1 MADLAYSSRRELTKV
16 LDPTFKV
23 SIEEY
28 GKFLTGSPFGI
39 SNAII
44 HILLTDRRDVFL
56 KYINII
62 ADAVSKDINGIFK
75 HRFVYNPWMFYR
87 IASKGYVD
95 YGFTIKVTIFHNM
108 QERYLTQKLSMD
120 EIYNIQDCFHYI
132 KYMDDSITIKMTEKA
147 QRFLDIMEKMRE
159 RRFRIAKK
167 KIYYYIIKNV
177 VCNPDHP
184 IGRKLI
190 MKEYNALME

>member
-1 MADLAYSSRRELTKV
+1 MDYKSRQEMSKV

-23 SIEEY
+23 SIDEY
-28 GKFLTGSPFGI
+28 GKFLSSPFGG
-39 SNAII
+39 SSAII
-44 HILLTDRRDVFL
+44 HILVTDRRDVFL

-62 ADAVSKDINGIFK
+62 ADTVSKDINGLFK
-75 HRFVYNPWMFYR
+75 QRFVYNPWMFYR
-87 IASKGYVD
+87 IASKGYID
-95 YGFTIKVTIFHNM
+95 YNFTTKLTIFYDM
-108 QERYLTQKLSMD
+108 KERYMTQKLSMD

-132 KYMDDSITIKMTEKA
+132 KYMDSSVMTIMTDRA
-147 QRFLDIMEKMRE
+147 RRFLDVMEKLRD

-167 KIYYYIIKNV
+167 KIYYYVIKNV

-184 IGRKLI
+184 VGRKLI